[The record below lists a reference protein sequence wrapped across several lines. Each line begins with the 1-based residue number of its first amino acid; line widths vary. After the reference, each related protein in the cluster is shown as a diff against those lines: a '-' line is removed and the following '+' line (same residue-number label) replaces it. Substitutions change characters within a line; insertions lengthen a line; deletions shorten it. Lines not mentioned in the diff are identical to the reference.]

1 MWYPKVKQH
10 NRLGFS
16 NLMEDTPQDQIDPQ
30 LTPIDPVTAPDTAP
44 ITSSPPPVT
53 TEPVIGSHHNRRKAW
68 LIITLIV
75 MVLAGAAA
83 AAAYSKHHHKQAVAT
98 KKDIPY
104 LTVGSNE
111 AADLTHLYPTET
123 ADTDSSTE
131 LNMQL
136 FESLVRYQVGTKITP
151 LLATSWNN
159 PDNSTWVFNLRHDV
173 KFHSGRTMTAAD
185 VKYSLDYAVAHQ
197 GDYSAATLMSLA
209 STIGQVTVVNPYQV
223 KITTNG
229 PDPTLLNRLAYLYI
243 LDSKAKLGDPNA
255 GSGPYIVKPGT
266 TPSMNSMYL
275 TANNSYWG
283 GHIYTREVYAQMFT
297 NNDQF
302 VTAVNQGK
310 FDIAGDFT
318 TKQLSSISNYQPLI
332 EKDFGVDVLGL
343 NTLKVGSPM
352 TSLAARQAASY
363 ALNIPAIIKAG
374 GQSGVQASQLIPP
387 AIPGYDPSIKNI
399 PYNPTKAKQLLASVP
414 HGSAPLTLSYPS
426 GDDGQVAEIAKELNA
441 VGFNVKISLIADITT
456 EANAALA
463 GQLDMYFIGD
473 STATLDGL
481 QLINDLVVSATGNY
495 NNATVTNLANQ
506 AGSTLDPSARIA
518 ILQKI
523 SRQVVS
529 DIPTIPLYAPL
540 RTSTLTAS
548 KHYHVQVDIPSIEP
562 GVYFWQVY
570 QQ

>member
-1 MWYPKVKQH
+1 MQ
-10 NRLGFS
+10 
-16 NLMEDTPQDQIDPQ
+16 DTPQDQTDPQ
-30 LTPIDPVTAPDTAP
+30 PTSPDPVIAPDIAP
-44 ITSSPPPVT
+44 ITPSSPPVT
-53 TEPVIGSHHNRRKAW
+53 TEPLTSSHNNRRKTW
-68 LIITLIV
+68 LIILILV
-75 MVLAGAAA
+75 VLAGAAA
-83 AAAYSKHHHKQAVAT
+83 AVAYSKHHHKQAAV

-123 ADTDSSTE
+123 VDTDSSTE
-131 LNMQL
+131 INMQL
-136 FESLVRYQVGTKITP
+136 FESLVRYQGGIKITP
-151 LLATSWNN
+151 LLATSWDN

-197 GDYSAATLMSLA
+197 GDYSGATLMSVA

-275 TANNSYWG
+275 AANNSYWG
-283 GHIYTREVYAQMFT
+283 GHIYTREVYFQMFT
-297 NNDQF
+297 SSDQLI
-302 VTAVNQGK
+302 TAINKGQ

-318 TKQLSSISNYQPLI
+318 TKQLSSINNYQPLI

-374 GQSGVQASQLIPP
+374 GQRGVQVSQLIPL
-387 AIPGYDPSIKNI
+387 AIPGYDPSIRDI
-399 PYNPTKAKQLLASVP
+399 PYNPAKAKQLLAGVP
-414 HGSAPLTLSYPS
+414 NVAAPLTLSYPS

-441 VGFNVKISLIADITT
+441 VGFNVKISVIADINT
-456 EANAALA
+456 EVNAALA

-473 STATLDGL
+473 STGTLDGL
-481 QLINDLVVSATGNY
+481 QLINDLVVSGTGNY
-495 NNATVTNLANQ
+495 SNATVTDLANQ

-523 SRQVVS
+523 SRQVAK

-540 RTSTLTAS
+540 RTSTLTTT